1 MEVLRIQRPELPEN
15 WLYEE
20 WENDI
25 RIFSKEVAL
34 GCRATR
40 WSECTS
46 EEKEQWEIE
55 HNNETILPTLE

>member
-1 MEVLRIQRPELPEN
+1 MEEIRIQRPELPEN
-15 WLYEE
+15 WLYED
-20 WENDI
+20 WENNI

-34 GCRATR
+34 GCNATR
-40 WSECTS
+40 WLECTS